1 MGQHF
6 YLKAWLRDKPW
17 LFRLV
22 YLVDIFPKMKEVEP
36 AILRK
41 QLTELVA
48 DDKMRVFKQK
58 LELLKICVQEVDIVL
73 TTF

>member
-1 MGQHF
+1 
-6 YLKAWLRDKPW
+6 
-17 LFRLV
+17 
-22 YLVDIFPKMKEVEP
+22 MKEVEP